1 MTPVHGSMFKKP
13 VDTDSKSPGIDSIL
27 ILLRLNPNIW
37 LHFDA
42 NYNDEK
48 SIMYNQRSQTPFSK
62 INLKADYVDFE
73 WN

>member
-13 VDTDSKSPGIDSIL
+13 VEQTQNLLVFSIDSIL

-48 SIMYNQRSQTPFSK
+48 SIMCNQRSQTPFSK
-62 INLKADYVDFE
+62 INLKADM
-73 WN
+73 